1 MFLVDKVAAFV
12 LNDWLRNRGSPI
24 QIIGKNGFSENGI
37 KLGWKKKTTGNNSYL
52 SKCFSGKV
60 QGEYMEFWW
69 FFYFIFSL
77 WPATVSSGM
86 IYSRRWIDLRW
97 LTFKSAFFQFAMQE
111 KNDHELSFF
120 YKVYHWNIIHA
131 NNIISQIS
139 QLVSWQVK
147 KTGVRRTPGRF
158 VELSVSHDIS
168 ECYRPWT
175 KDLSDSCKTLPNL
188 CQPWRALQN
197 LTEYCRNLCLHVSW

>member
-1 MFLVDKVAAFV
+1 MFLVDKVTAFV
-12 LNDWLRNRGSPI
+12 LNDWLRNLGSPI

-147 KTGVRRTPGRF
+147 KTVVRRTPGRF

-168 ECYRPWT
+168 
-175 KDLSDSCKTLPNL
+175 
-188 CQPWRALQN
+188 
-197 LTEYCRNLCLHVSW
+197 